1 MNKRYNRALSIL
13 KNFWVII
20 GIIFSLFLSIN
31 PTKSFAF
38 YDESSQNSF
47 PPPLQQNLN
56 KILSHFKG
64 FNTGVSIQSLSTGKI
79 LYQYNAN
86 RGFVPA
92 STLKLFTGIAALD
105 YLGPHFQFKTRFL
118 TNPGALVR
126 KGVLIGNLYI
136 KFSGDPYLTLD
147 DLKDMLETLRE
158 QHINRVQ
165 GNIVIDDTVIDRSTW
180 PPGRVIDDRI
190 FCYAAPVTA
199 TIINRNCFSL
209 SIKPNQHLLRPTVTK
224 SNSNLG
230 IIIDNQAVTKR
241 LRRGSYSLDLKPNI
255 TSKNHYTLR
264 GYLSPKMGPLSFA
277 FALQNPNLATYDILS
292 GLLRKYSIRYTNL
305 VYGKTPPLAKTLAEN
320 NSPEL
325 AFLIKNMLKK
335 SDNLIADSL
344 LKKLGEEFFSVQ
356 GSWKTGRN
364 AVQAILANKTNI
376 DFSHLIMVDGSGLS
390 RSNIVTPNAFVK
402 LLNFAYTQLSD
413 SDLLFESLPRSG
425 IDGTLKNRLGGPT
438 LGRVHAKTGSMHGIS
453 SLAGYVQTANDQV
466 LAFSILINDP
476 IPGKNNQ
483 GGYRLLENRICEFLA
498 RSYV

>member
-1 MNKRYNRALSIL
+1 MNKLNSALL
-13 KNFWVII
+13 KNFWFLI
-20 GIIFSLFLSIN
+20 GIFSCTLLLMN
-31 PTKSFAF
+31 PMKSFAY
-38 YDESSQNSF
+38 YDENGQDANLTSV
-47 PPPLQQNLN
+47 QQNLN
-56 KILSHFKG
+56 NILSHFKG
-64 FNTGVSIQSLSTGKI
+64 FNTGVSIQSVSTGRV

-118 TNPGALVR
+118 TNPGALIR
-126 KGVLIGNLYI
+126 NGVLTGNLYI

-147 DLKDMLETLRE
+147 DLKDMLETLNE
-158 QHINRVQ
+158 QHINKIQ

-209 SIKPNQHLLRPTVTK
+209 SVKANQHLLHPTVTK

-230 IIIDNQAVTKR
+230 IVIDNQAVTKR
-241 LRRGSYSLDLKPNI
+241 LRQRSYSLDLKPNAA
-255 TSKNHYTLR
+255 SKNHYTLR

-277 FALQNPNLATYDILS
+277 VALQNPNLATYDIVA
-292 GLLRKYSIRYTNL
+292 GLLRKYSIRYSNL
-305 VYGKTPPLAKTLAEN
+305 VYGKTPPLAKILAEN
-320 NSPEL
+320 SSPEL

-344 LKKLGEEFFSVQ
+344 LKKLGEKYFSVQ

-364 AVQAILANKTNI
+364 AVQAILANKTDI
-376 DFSHLIMVDGSGLS
+376 DFKHLVMVDGSGLS
-390 RSNIVTPNAFVK
+390 RNNIVTPNAFVK
-402 LLNFAYTQLSD
+402 LLNFAYTQLPD

-425 IDGTLKNRLGGPT
+425 IDGTLKHRLGGPSS
-438 LGRVHAKTGSMHGIS
+438 GRIHAKTGSMHGIS
-453 SLAGYVQTANDQV
+453 SLAGYVRTANNQV

-476 IPGKNNQ
+476 VPGKNNQ

-498 RSYV
+498 RSYI

>member
-1 MNKRYNRALSIL
+1 MN
-13 KNFWVII
+13 
-20 GIIFSLFLSIN
+20 
-31 PTKSFAF
+31 SFAY
-38 YDESSQNSF
+38 YDESGQDSS
-47 PPPLQQNLN
+47 LLSIQQNLN
-56 KILSHFKG
+56 NILSHFRG
-64 FNTGVSIQSLSTGKI
+64 FNTGVSILSLSTGRV
-79 LYQYNAN
+79 LYQHNAN

-118 TNPGALVR
+118 TNSGAQIQN
-126 KGVLIGNLYI
+126 GVLTGNLYI

-147 DLKDMLETLRE
+147 DLKDMLEGLNE

-199 TIINRNCFSL
+199 TIINRNCFSV
-209 SIKPNQHLLRPTVTK
+209 SVKPNHLLHPTITK
-224 SNSNLG
+224 SNTNLG
-230 IIIDNQAVTKR
+230 IVIDNHAVTKH
-241 LRRGSYSLDLKPNI
+241 LRQKGYSLDLKPN
-255 TSKNHYTLR
+255 TASKNHYTLS

-277 FALQNPNLATYDILS
+277 VALQNPNLATYDIVA
-292 GLLRKYSIRYTNL
+292 GLLRKYSIRYSNL
-305 VYGKTPPLAKTLAEN
+305 IYGKTPPLAKSLAEN
-320 NSPEL
+320 SSPEL

-344 LKKLGEEFFSVQ
+344 LKKLGEQYFSVQ

-364 AVQAILANKTNI
+364 AVQAILANKTDI
-376 DFSHLIMVDGSGLS
+376 DFKQLVMVDGSGLS
-390 RSNIVTPNAFVK
+390 RNNIVTPNAFVK
-402 LLNFAYTQLSD
+402 LLNFAYTQLPD
-413 SDLLFESLPRSG
+413 SDLFFESLPQSG
-425 IDGTLKNRLGGPT
+425 IDGTLKHRLGGSA
-438 LGRVHAKTGSMHGIS
+438 LGKIHAKTGSMHGIS
-453 SLAGYVQTANDQV
+453 SLAGYVRTANNQV

-476 IPGKNNQ
+476 IQGKNNQ

>member
-1 MNKRYNRALSIL
+1 MNKLNSTFFKKFCFL
-13 KNFWVII
+13 I
-20 GIIFSLFLSIN
+20 GIFCSTFLLIC
-31 PTKSFAF
+31 PTKSSGY
-38 YDESSQNSF
+38 YDENAQDSSFSSLRQS
-47 PPPLQQNLN
+47 LN
-56 KILSHFKG
+56 NILSQFRG
-64 FNTGVSIQSLSTGKI
+64 FNTGVSIQSLSTGRI

-118 TNPGALVR
+118 TNSGAR
-126 KGVLIGNLYI
+126 IHNGVLTGNLYI

-147 DLKDMLETLRE
+147 DLKDMLETLNE
-158 QHINRVQ
+158 QHINRIQ

-209 SIKPNQHLLRPTVTK
+209 SVKPNQHLLHPTVTK

-230 IIIDNQAVTKR
+230 IVIDNQAITKR
-241 LRRGSYSLDLKPNI
+241 LRQGSYSLDLKPNAA
-255 TSKNHYTLR
+255 SKNHYTLK

-277 FALQNPNLATYDILS
+277 VALQNPNLATYDILA
-292 GLLRKYSIRYTNL
+292 GLLRKYSIRYSNL
-305 VYGKTPPLAKTLAEN
+305 VFGKTPPLAKILAEN
-320 NSPEL
+320 SSPEL

-344 LKKLGEEFFSVQ
+344 LKKLGEQYFSVQ

-364 AVQAILANKTNI
+364 AVQAILANKTSI
-376 DFSHLIMVDGSGLS
+376 DFKQLVMVDGSGLS
-390 RSNIVTPNAFVK
+390 RNNIITPNAFVK
-402 LLNFAYTQLSD
+402 LLNFAYTQLPD

-425 IDGTLKNRLGGPT
+425 IDGTLKHRLGGPA
-438 LGRVHAKTGSMHGIS
+438 LGRIHAKTGSMHGIS
-453 SLAGYVQTANDQV
+453 SLAGYVRTANNQV

-476 IPGKNNQ
+476 VHGKNNQ
-483 GGYRLLENRICEFLA
+483 GGYRLLENRICEFLV
-498 RSYV
+498 RSNV

>member
-1 MNKRYNRALSIL
+1 MNKLNSALL
-13 KNFWVII
+13 KNFWFLI
-20 GIIFSLFLSIN
+20 GIFSCTLLLMN
-31 PTKSFAF
+31 PMKSFAY
-38 YDESSQNSF
+38 YDENGQDANLTSI
-47 PPPLQQNLN
+47 QQNLN
-56 KILSHFKG
+56 NILSHFKG
-64 FNTGVSIQSLSTGKI
+64 FNTGVSIQSVSTGRV

-118 TNPGALVR
+118 TNPGALIR
-126 KGVLIGNLYI
+126 NGVLTGNLYI

-147 DLKDMLETLRE
+147 DLKDMLETLNE
-158 QHINRVQ
+158 QHINKIQ

-209 SIKPNQHLLRPTVTK
+209 SVTANQHLLHPTVTK

-230 IIIDNQAVTKR
+230 IVIDNQAVTKR
-241 LRRGSYSLDLKPNI
+241 LRQGSYSLDLKPNAA
-255 TSKNHYTLR
+255 SKNHYTLR

-277 FALQNPNLATYDILS
+277 VALQNPNLATYDIVA
-292 GLLRKYSIRYTNL
+292 GLLRKYSIRYSNL

-320 NSPEL
+320 SSPEL

-344 LKKLGEEFFSVQ
+344 LKKLGEKYFSVQ
-356 GSWKTGRN
+356 GSWKTGQN
-364 AVQAILANKTNI
+364 AVQAILANKTDI
-376 DFSHLIMVDGSGLS
+376 DFKYLVMVDGSGLS
-390 RSNIVTPNAFVK
+390 RNNIVTPNAFVK
-402 LLNFAYTQLSD
+402 LLNFAYTQLPD

-425 IDGTLKNRLGGPT
+425 IDGTLKHRLGGP
-438 LGRVHAKTGSMHGIS
+438 LSGRIHAKTGSMHGIS
-453 SLAGYVQTANDQV
+453 SLAGYVRTANNQV
-466 LAFSILINDP
+466 VAFSILINDP
-476 IPGKNNQ
+476 VPGKNNQ

-498 RSYV
+498 RSYI

>member
-1 MNKRYNRALSIL
+1 MNKLNSAFL
-13 KNFWVII
+13 KKFCFLM
-20 GIIFSLFLSIN
+20 GIFCSTFLLICPTESLGY
-31 PTKSFAF
+31 
-38 YDESSQNSF
+38 YDENGQYSSSSS
-47 PPPLQQNLN
+47 LQQNLN
-56 KILSHFKG
+56 NILSHFRG
-64 FNTGVSIQSLSTGKI
+64 FNTGVSIQSLSTGRV

-86 RGFVPA
+86 QGFVPA

-118 TNPGALVR
+118 INSGAR
-126 KGVLIGNLYI
+126 IHNGVLTGNLYI

-147 DLKDMLETLRE
+147 DLKDMLETLNE
-158 QHINRVQ
+158 QHINRIQ

-209 SIKPNQHLLRPTVTK
+209 SVKPNQHLLHPTVTK

-230 IIIDNQAVTKR
+230 IVIDNQAITKR
-241 LRRGSYSLDLKPNI
+241 LRQGSYSLDLKPNAV
-255 TSKNHYTLR
+255 SKNHYTLK

-277 FALQNPNLATYDILS
+277 VALQNPNLATYDILA
-292 GLLRKYSIRYTNL
+292 GLLRKYSIRYSNL
-305 VYGKTPPLAKTLAEN
+305 VYGKTPPLARILAEN
-320 NSPEL
+320 SSPEL

-344 LKKLGEEFFSVQ
+344 LKKLGEQYFSVQ

-364 AVQAILANKTNI
+364 AVQAILANKTSI
-376 DFSHLIMVDGSGLS
+376 DFKQLVMVDGSGLS
-390 RSNIVTPNAFVK
+390 RNNIVTPNAFVK
-402 LLNFAYTQLSD
+402 LLNFAYTQLPD

-425 IDGTLKNRLGGPT
+425 IDGTLKHRLGGSA
-438 LGRVHAKTGSMHGIS
+438 LGRIHAKTGSMHGIS
-453 SLAGYVQTANDQV
+453 SLAGYVRTANNQV

-476 IPGKNNQ
+476 VHGKNNQ

>member
-1 MNKRYNRALSIL
+1 MNKLNGAFLKIFWIL
-13 KNFWVII
+13 IA
-20 GIIFSLFLSIN
+20 IFSSTLLLSPI
-31 PTKSFAF
+31 KSFAY
-38 YDESSQNSF
+38 YDENGREMSSFSSI
-47 PPPLQQNLN
+47 QQNLN
-56 KILSHFKG
+56 NIISQFKG
-64 FNTGVSIQSLSTGKI
+64 FNTGISIQSLSTGRV

-118 TNPGALVR
+118 TNPGALIR
-126 KGVLIGNLYI
+126 NGVLTGNLYI

-147 DLKDMLETLRE
+147 DLKDMLETLNE

-209 SIKPNQHLLRPTVTK
+209 SVTPNRHLLHPTVTK

-230 IIIDNQAVTKR
+230 IVIDNQAVTKR
-241 LRRGSYSLDLKPNI
+241 LRQGSYSLDLKPNAA
-255 TSKNHYTLR
+255 SKNHYTLR

-277 FALQNPNLATYDILS
+277 VALQNPNLATYDIVA
-292 GLLRKYSIRYTNL
+292 GLLRKYSIRYSNL

-320 NSPEL
+320 SSPEL

-344 LKKLGEEFFSVQ
+344 LKKLGEKYFSVQ

-364 AVQAILANKTNI
+364 AVQAILANKTDI
-376 DFSHLIMVDGSGLS
+376 DFKHLMMVDGSGLS
-390 RSNIVTPNAFVK
+390 RNNIVTPNAFVK
-402 LLNFAYTQLSD
+402 LLNFAYTQLPD

-425 IDGTLKNRLGGPT
+425 IDGTLKHRLGGSV
-438 LGRVHAKTGSMHGIS
+438 LGRIHAKTGSMHGIS
-453 SLAGYVQTANDQV
+453 SLAGYIRTANNQV

-476 IPGKNNQ
+476 VPGKNNQ

-498 RSYV
+498 RSYT

>member
-1 MNKRYNRALSIL
+1 MDKLDSGIL
-13 KNFWVII
+13 KTFWLLI
-20 GIIFSLFLSIN
+20 GIIACLFLSIA
-31 PTKSFAF
+31 PMKSFAF
-38 YDESSQNSF
+38 YDENSQKSFSS
-47 PPPLQQNLN
+47 LQENLN
-56 KILSHFKG
+56 QILSHFKG
-64 FNTGVSIQSLSTGKI
+64 FNTGVSIQSLSTGRV

-126 KGVLIGNLYI
+126 NGVLTGNLYI

-147 DLKDMLETLRE
+147 DLKDMIETLNE
-158 QHINRVQ
+158 QHINRIQ
-165 GNIVIDDTVIDRSTW
+165 GNIIIDDTVIDRSTW

-209 SIKPNQHLLRPTVTK
+209 SIKPNQHLLHPPITK
-224 SNSNLG
+224 SNGNLG
-230 IIIDNQAVTKR
+230 IVIDNQAVTKR
-241 LRRGSYSLDLKPNI
+241 LKHARYSLDLKPNPA
-255 TSKNHYTLR
+255 SKKNRYTLR
-264 GYLSPKMGPLSFA
+264 GYLSPKRGPLSFA
-277 FALQNPNLATYDILS
+277 VALQNPNLATYDIVA
-292 GLLRKYSIRYTNL
+292 GLLKKYSIRYSNL
-305 VYGKTPPLAKTLAEN
+305 VYGKTPPLAKILAEN
-320 NSPEL
+320 SSPEL

-344 LKKLGEEFFSVQ
+344 LKKLGEKYFSVQ

-364 AVQAILANKTNI
+364 AVQAILVNKTDI
-376 DFSHLIMVDGSGLS
+376 DFKHLVMVDGSGLS
-390 RSNIVTPNAFVK
+390 RNNIVTPNAFVK
-402 LLNFAYTQLSD
+402 LLHFAYTRLPD

-425 IDGTLKNRLGGPT
+425 IDGTLKHRLGGPS
-438 LGRVHAKTGSMHGIS
+438 LGRIHAKTGSMHGIS
-453 SLAGYVQTANDQV
+453 SLAGYVRTANNQV

-476 IPGKNNQ
+476 VPGKNNQ